1 MRNTLIPIL
10 AAVCLFFTGVSILNT
25 QLWYSAKAESLA
37 GARYAANNINHIL
50 EEASQATQTARE
62 IAGKGCDLDEQ
73 YQLGTEA
80 ALKPHL
86 RTIIILKQ
94 DAVWCT
100 SLPGNRVL
108 LSRIPVIP
116 ESNLLLAPAI
126 DTVNKMP
133 ILLYQSQFADTRI
146 LVTISDQH
154 TRGALNVPLKGVK
167 YTLLVGDR
175 IIGPLGDVTTLSGN
189 NHFSGR
195 VNSTKYHFSIIYNQ
209 PPLFSFSRLID
220 KGLGIL
226 IFILLI
232 SCAVAFLLD
241 KYFNKSATPE
251 EILRRAIHNGEIV
264 PFYQPVVNGREGT
277 LRGVEVL
284 ARWKHPRG
292 GYISPAAF
300 IPLAEKSELIVPLT
314 QSLMSQVAKQM
325 NAIESKLPEG
335 FHVGI
340 NFSASHIISPTFVD
354 ECLKYRDSF
363 TRRDLNLVLEVTE
376 REPLHVDESL
386 VHRLNILHENGFV
399 IALDDFGTG
408 YSGLSYL
415 HDLHIDY
422 IKIDHSFVGRVNADP
437 DSTRILDCVLDLARK
452 LSISIVAE
460 GVETKEQL
468 DYLNQNNITFQQGYY
483 FYKPV
488 TYIELV
494 KIILSKPK
502 VKVVV
507 E

>member
-10 AAVCLFFTGVSILNT
+10 VAICLFITGVAILNI
-25 QLWYSAKAESLA
+25 QLWYSAKAEYLA

-50 EEASQATQTARE
+50 EEASQATQTAVN
-62 IAGKGCDLDEQ
+62 IAGKECDLEEQ

-94 DAVWCT
+94 GIVWCT

-108 LSRIPVIP
+108 LSRIPVFP
-116 ESNLLLAPAI
+116 DSNLLLAPAI
-126 DTVNKMP
+126 DTVNRLP

-154 TRGALNVPLKGVK
+154 IRGALNVPLKGVR
-167 YTLLVGDR
+167 YVLRVADD
-175 IIGPLGDVTTLSGN
+175 IIGPTGDVMTLNG
-189 NHFSGR
+189 HYPYTEK
-195 VNSTKYHFSIIYNQ
+195 VHSTKYHFTIIFNS
-209 PPLFSFSRLID
+209 PPLFSFYRLID
-220 KGLGIL
+220 KGFGIL

-232 SCAVAFLLD
+232 ACAAAFLLD
-241 KYFNKSATPE
+241 RYFNKSATPE
-251 EILRRAIHNGEIV
+251 EILRRAIINGEIV
-264 PFYQPVVNGREGT
+264 PFYQPVVNGLEGT

-284 ARWKHPRG
+284 ARWKQPHG
-292 GYISPAAF
+292 GYISPAA
-300 IPLAEKSELIVPLT
+300 
-314 QSLMSQVAKQM
+314 
-325 NAIESKLPEG
+325 
-335 FHVGI
+335 
-340 NFSASHIISPTFVD
+340 ISPTFVD
-354 ECLKYRDSF
+354 ECLNYRDSF

-376 REPLHVDESL
+376 REPLNVDESL
-386 VHRLNILHENGFV
+386 VQRLNILHENGFV

-437 DSTRILDCVLDLARK
+437 ESTRILDCVLDLARK

-488 TYIELV
+488 TYIDLV